1 MRATGIGRN
10 GSYRS
15 SYRRHFRVALLVI
28 NDVNR
33 QDLEACSVGRTIPS
47 WRLVVN
53 DELGRIGRFRS
64 FLRVEDKEIFDDLL
78 RQCKHYAPYASTMAS
93 VVKEVPLM
101 FSMLFGQHKMIWELE
116 KRLAKL
122 EANPTQQSSVER
134 SSSRLEVYPPSE

>member
-1 MRATGIGRN
+1 
-10 GSYRS
+10 
-15 SYRRHFRVALLVI
+15 
-28 NDVNR
+28 
-33 QDLEACSVGRTIPS
+33 VGRTIPS

-53 DELGRIGRFRS
+53 DEIERIGRFKS

-122 EANPTQQSSVER
+122 EANQTQK
-134 SSSRLEVYPPSE
+134 SSSQLADQTLQLSV

>member
-1 MRATGIGRN
+1 M
-10 GSYRS
+10 
-15 SYRRHFRVALLVI
+15 
-28 NDVNR
+28 
-33 QDLEACSVGRTIPS
+33 GRTIPS

-53 DELGRIGRFRS
+53 DELERIGRFKG
-64 FLRVEDKEIFDDLL
+64 FLRIEDKEIFDDLL

-122 EANPTQQSSVER
+122 EANQTQP
-134 SSSRLEVYPPSE
+134 SSSQPRDHALQVPV

>member
-1 MRATGIGRN
+1 M
-10 GSYRS
+10 
-15 SYRRHFRVALLVI
+15 
-28 NDVNR
+28 
-33 QDLEACSVGRTIPS
+33 GRTIPS

-53 DELGRIGRFRS
+53 DEIERIGRFRS

-116 KRLAKL
+116 KRLARL
-122 EANPTQQSSVER
+122 EAKQTQQSGVQDSM
-134 SSSRLEVYPPSE
+134 SGLETIASASQQ

>member
-1 MRATGIGRN
+1 M
-10 GSYRS
+10 
-15 SYRRHFRVALLVI
+15 
-28 NDVNR
+28 
-33 QDLEACSVGRTIPS
+33 GRTIPS

-53 DELGRIGRFRS
+53 DELERIGRFKD

-122 EANPTQQSSVER
+122 EANQTQQSNSQIPAQTLQV
-134 SSSRLEVYPPSE
+134 SQ

>member
-1 MRATGIGRN
+1 M
-10 GSYRS
+10 
-15 SYRRHFRVALLVI
+15 
-28 NDVNR
+28 
-33 QDLEACSVGRTIPS
+33 DLRGLSMGRTIPS

-53 DELGRIGRFRS
+53 DEIERIGRFRQ

-122 EANPTQQSSVER
+122 EANQTQQSNSQIPAHG
-134 SSSRLEVYPPSE
+134 LETLVPASQQ

>member
-1 MRATGIGRN
+1 M
-10 GSYRS
+10 
-15 SYRRHFRVALLVI
+15 
-28 NDVNR
+28 
-33 QDLEACSVGRTIPS
+33 GRTIPS
-47 WRLVVN
+47 WRLIVN
-53 DELGRIGRFRS
+53 DEIERIGRFKS

-122 EANPTQQSSVER
+122 EAIAIQESSTQNSSLPHSHLTAVR
-134 SSSRLEVYPPSE
+134 

>member
-1 MRATGIGRN
+1 M
-10 GSYRS
+10 
-15 SYRRHFRVALLVI
+15 
-28 NDVNR
+28 
-33 QDLEACSVGRTIPS
+33 GRTIPS

-53 DELGRIGRFRS
+53 DEIERIGRFRS

-122 EANPTQQSSVER
+122 EAIAIQESSAQN
-134 SSSRLEVYPPSE
+134 SSPAS

>member
-1 MRATGIGRN
+1 M
-10 GSYRS
+10 
-15 SYRRHFRVALLVI
+15 
-28 NDVNR
+28 
-33 QDLEACSVGRTIPS
+33 GRTIPS

-53 DELGRIGRFRS
+53 DEIERIGRFRQ

-101 FSMLFGQHKMIWELE
+101 FSMMFGQHKMIWELK

-122 EANPTQQSSVER
+122 EATPTGSSGVR
-134 SSSRLEVYPPSE
+134 GSTSGLAIIVYANQP

>member
-1 MRATGIGRN
+1 YAPALSLSRVRDTIGGRSVELGGECTGG
-10 GSYRS
+10 
-15 SYRRHFRVALLVI
+15 F
-28 NDVNR
+28 
-33 QDLEACSVGRTIPS
+33 EECSVGRTIPS

-53 DELGRIGRFRS
+53 DELERIGRFKD
-64 FLRVEDKEIFDDLL
+64 FLRIEDKEIFDDLL

-122 EANPTQQSSVER
+122 EANQTQR
-134 SSSRLEVYPPSE
+134 SCMQDSAS

>member
-1 MRATGIGRN
+1 M
-10 GSYRS
+10 
-15 SYRRHFRVALLVI
+15 
-28 NDVNR
+28 
-33 QDLEACSVGRTIPS
+33 GRTIPS

-53 DELGRIGRFRS
+53 DELERIGRFRD

-122 EANPTQQSSVER
+122 EANQTQP
-134 SSSRLEVYPPSE
+134 SSSQPRDHALQVPV

>member
-1 MRATGIGRN
+1 M
-10 GSYRS
+10 
-15 SYRRHFRVALLVI
+15 
-28 NDVNR
+28 
-33 QDLEACSVGRTIPS
+33 
-47 WRLVVN
+47 N
-53 DELGRIGRFRS
+53 DEIERISRFRD

-122 EANPTQQSSVER
+122 EANQTQQSNSQILAQTLQV
-134 SSSRLEVYPPSE
+134 SP

>member
-1 MRATGIGRN
+1 M
-10 GSYRS
+10 
-15 SYRRHFRVALLVI
+15 
-28 NDVNR
+28 
-33 QDLEACSVGRTIPS
+33 GRTIPS

-53 DELGRIGRFRS
+53 DEIERIGRFKS

-122 EANPTQQSSVER
+122 EANQTQRASEQDSAPSLVVHLQSN
-134 SSSRLEVYPPSE
+134 

>member
-1 MRATGIGRN
+1 M
-10 GSYRS
+10 
-15 SYRRHFRVALLVI
+15 
-28 NDVNR
+28 
-33 QDLEACSVGRTIPS
+33 GRTIPS

-53 DELGRIGRFRS
+53 DELERIGRFKD
-64 FLRVEDKEIFDDLL
+64 FLRIEDKEIFDDLL

-122 EANPTQQSSVER
+122 EANQTQRSGMQASASS
-134 SSSRLEVYPPSE
+134 LEMLVPPSQQ

>member
-1 MRATGIGRN
+1 M
-10 GSYRS
+10 
-15 SYRRHFRVALLVI
+15 
-28 NDVNR
+28 
-33 QDLEACSVGRTIPS
+33 GRTIPS

-53 DELGRIGRFRS
+53 DEIERIGRFRS

-116 KRLAKL
+116 KRFAKL
-122 EANPTQQSSVER
+122 EANQTQQSSVQD
-134 SSSRLEVYPPSE
+134 SSSGLETIVHANQP